1 MGGQVKGKVLYK
13 QFVKKFLSQL
23 CLLKAK
29 EDEMLAMRVEARKV
43 KSELSEVQRTLA
55 EKEKVQAE
63 YEKNLEQANKTA
75 SSARELRREMQFA
88 KVTLFLKFCHLF
100 SN

>member
-1 MGGQVKGKVLYK
+1 MGGQVKGKMLYK

-23 CLLKAK
+23 RLLKAK
-29 EDEMLAMRVEARKV
+29 VDEILAMRVEARKV
-43 KSELSEVQRTLA
+43 KSELSEAQRTLA